1 MQNTAQ
7 TGNTVSVHYTG
18 TFEDGTVFDTSHN
31 REEPMT
37 FQVGAGQLIAGFD
50 QAIPGMS
57 VGEVKKVSLSPEE
70 GYGPRLDEAMQEVPK
85 TVFPNG
91 FDFQEGQ
98 IVGAQNPDGSTS
110 QAVVGSV
117 GEDTVMVDMNHPMA
131 GKSLNF
137 EIELVNIL

>member
-1 MQNTAQ
+1 MENIAK

-18 TFEDGTVFDTSHN
+18 TFEDGTVFDTSHD
-31 REEPMT
+31 RGEPIT
-37 FQVGAGQLIAGFD
+37 FQVGGGQLIAGFD
-50 QAIPGMS
+50 QALPGMA

-70 GYGPRLDEAMQEVPK
+70 GYGPRVDEAIQEVPK
-85 TVFPNG
+85 TAFPAG

-98 IVGAQNPDGSTS
+98 TVGAKNPDGSTF

-117 GEDTVMVDMNHPMA
+117 GEDTVTIDMNHPMA

-137 EIELVNIL
+137 EIELVNIV

>member
-98 IVGAQNPDGSTS
+98 IVGAQNPDGSTF

>member
-1 MQNTAQ
+1 MQDTVQ

-31 REEPMT
+31 RGEPIT
-37 FQVGAGQLIAGFD
+37 FQVGNGQLIAGFD
-50 QAIPGMS
+50 QALPGMA

-70 GYGPRLDEAMQEVPK
+70 GYGPRIDEAVQEVPK
-85 TVFPNG
+85 TAFPSD
-91 FDFQEGQ
+91 FDFQEGRT
-98 IVGAQNPDGSTS
+98 VAGVNPDGSS
-110 QAVVGSV
+110 FQAVVGAVS
-117 GEDTVMVDMNHPMA
+117 EDTVEVDMNHPMA